1 MASVFRP
8 AAASTARRAGRRLR
22 SAVAVASIA
31 VLSLTSSA
39 ILAGR
44 PAILLPVAI
53 AATRAP
59 ELGSLTGTAV
69 PETTPSDDAG
79 SPVAT
84 DLPPIHGAPPPGCP
98 LDVPHPPFAKVVHH
112 GSRTT
117 KVVALTFDDGW
128 VAPNVLAILAILQNG
143 KVNATFFPTG
153 QAMKHEPVAWKAVA
167 LAGYPIGNH
176 TFDHPHLQGMCWNG
190 QLAEL
195 VRQDAVVAGE
205 LGLAAIPY
213 MRPPFGD
220 YDDATR
226 LAAAEDGEQAVV
238 LWDVD
243 TEDWAGLGPRAITAR
258 AMAGTNGSIIVMH
271 TMEPNTVK
279 ALPTI
284 IAKYRA
290 RGFTFVTVGQLLGID
305 GPTPFE

>member
-1 MASVFRP
+1 MASAFRP
-8 AAASTARRAGRRLR
+8 PAASTARRAGRGLR
-22 SAVAVASIA
+22 TAVAVSVIG

-39 ILAGR
+39 ILASR
-44 PAILLPVAI
+44 PSAPADV
-53 AATRAP
+53 AAT
-59 ELGSLTGTAV
+59 STGTG
-69 PETTPSDDAG
+69 TPAG
-79 SPVAT
+79 IVTAAGTEQPAGGVVDLPLAT
-84 DLPPIHGAPPPGCP
+84 DVPPRHGAPAPGCP
-98 LDVPHPPFAKVVHH
+98 LDVPHPPFAKIVHH
-112 GSRTT
+112 GSRTA

-128 VAPNVLAILAILQNG
+128 DAPNVLAILATLQKG

-153 QAMKHEPVAWKAVA
+153 QAMKHEPTAWKAVA
-167 LAGYPIGNH
+167 LAGYPIANH
-176 TFDHPHLQGMCWNG
+176 TFDHPHLLGLCWNV

-205 LGLAAIPY
+205 LGLATIPY

-226 LAAAEDGEQAVV
+226 LAAAEDGQQAVV

-305 GPTPFE
+305 GPTPFK